1 MVTSWEKTS
10 YLVVQNNNPDRSGN
24 FYDLDPGLREKI
36 LNVTEPDA
44 CTYVNGVHRFR
55 RLCEQVG
62 I

>member
-10 YLVVQNNNPDRSGN
+10 YLVVQTNNPDRSGN

-36 LNVTEPDA
+36 PKLNELDA
-44 CTYVNGVHRFR
+44 CTYVNGVRRFR
-55 RLCEQVG
+55 RLCEQVR